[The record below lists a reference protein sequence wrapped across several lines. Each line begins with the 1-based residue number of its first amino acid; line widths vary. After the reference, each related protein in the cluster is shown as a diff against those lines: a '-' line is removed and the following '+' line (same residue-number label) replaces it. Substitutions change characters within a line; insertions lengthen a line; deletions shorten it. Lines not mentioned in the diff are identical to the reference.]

1 MNAMNVSQAVGILMQ
16 AVKVAQKSGAY
27 TLDEASV
34 IQQAVKTLTVT
45 KSEDIVPS
53 DDPAAAESEEE

>member
-1 MNAMNVSQAVGILMQ
+1 MNVGQAVGILIQ
-16 AVKVAQKSGAY
+16 AVKVAQKSGTY

-45 KSEDIVPS
+45 KPEDIVPDKKAATDSS
-53 DDPAAAESEEE
+53 DADKE